1 MCLLFGSGTEIW
13 LTFTPRQKIDTM
25 LLKVKYHQRNICKIY
40 QNISICVYYLGLA
53 RRYGRLS
60 PPDDAISGMAD
71 ASRCQRRQF
80 SIELRQCLHKNTK
93 KTENTTLKNAKKKLK
108 RWPTPTLHLS
118 KTPIFY
124 RVATI
129 LQKNTKKDRK
139 YNWPMPSALPKKGL
153 TGIITVL
160 VFYAAKWMVSPYQFI
175 PFRMFCTGLFVLY

>member
-1 MCLLFGSGTEIW
+1 MRNISIYLMCLLFGSGTEIW

-53 RRYGRLS
+53 RRDGRLS

-93 KTENTTLKNAKKKLK
+93 KTENTTFRNA
-108 RWPTPTLHLS
+108 
-118 KTPIFY
+118 
-124 RVATI
+124 
-129 LQKNTKKDRK
+129 KNTKK
-139 YNWPMPSALPKKGL
+139 YNKFKKNGRRPSPPAVKDANFL
-153 TGIITVL
+153 
-160 VFYAAKWMVSPYQFI
+160 
-175 PFRMFCTGLFVLY
+175 

>member
-93 KTENTTLKNAKKKLK
+93 KTENTTFRNAKKQ
-108 RWPTPTLHLS
+108 
-118 KTPIFY
+118 
-124 RVATI
+124 TI
-129 LQKNTKKDRK
+129 KIQKNQQQKMADAPPPPPVKDA
-139 YNWPMPSALPKKGL
+139 NFL
-153 TGIITVL
+153 
-160 VFYAAKWMVSPYQFI
+160 
-175 PFRMFCTGLFVLY
+175 